1 LQLEKNFSCKST
13 KHFSCKSTKH
23 FSCNS
28 ANASVA
34 TTKKLRLRLIATS
47 QAIQLQLRKRFSC
60 NHKKASVATNCKSTS
75 TLVAT
80 LQCFSCNHKKKLWLR
95 LIEST
100 WYLQL
105 RVHIDCNSNHYPIA
119 TEGVL
124 QYQAEALSIC
134 NSEFTSIATRT
145 TIHLQLRG
153 STLSGG
159 ST

>member
-1 LQLEKNFSCKST
+1 
-13 KHFSCKSTKH
+13 
-23 FSCNS
+23 
-28 ANASVA
+28 
-34 TTKKLRLRLIATS
+34 
-47 QAIQLQLRKRFSC
+47 
-60 NHKKASVATNCKSTS
+60 
-75 TLVAT
+75 LVAT
-80 LQCFSCNHKKKLWLR
+80 LQCSSCNQKKKLWLQ

-124 QYQAEALSIC
+124 QYQAGALSIC

-153 STLSGG
+153 STLSSG